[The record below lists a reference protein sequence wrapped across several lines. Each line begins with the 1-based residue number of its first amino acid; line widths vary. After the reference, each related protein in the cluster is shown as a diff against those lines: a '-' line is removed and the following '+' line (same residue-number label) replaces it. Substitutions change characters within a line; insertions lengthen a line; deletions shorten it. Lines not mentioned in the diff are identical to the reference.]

1 MLDAVGLIIQGGG
14 IGKVSTQS
22 VADLAGVNKVL
33 VYRYFGSVEN
43 LVEQYFDDLQR
54 IMPCA
59 DKLLSAA
66 SFGIETEADL
76 LISALKELLGQL
88 WENKANQALLRRQLA
103 RGKLSS
109 PVLLD
114 YLSMKVRAGCED
126 STGNPLKGALA
137 ALVYSAI
144 CYLALARAQGRDLGI
159 DLTSAGAR
167 KRIETLIEDIVG
179 AVFKTSS

>member
-1 MLDAVGLIIQGGG
+1 MLDAVGLIIQSGG
-14 IGKVSTQS
+14 IGKVSTQL

-43 LVEQYFDDLQR
+43 LVEQYFGDLQR
-54 IMPCA
+54 IMPCP

-66 SFGIETEADL
+66 SFGIQAEADL

-114 YLSMKVRAGCED
+114 YLSMKARAGCED

-137 ALVYSAI
+137 ALVYSAV

-159 DLTSAGAR
+159 DLTSAGAL
-167 KRIETLIEDIVG
+167 KRIEVLIEDIVG

>member
-1 MLDAVGLIIQGGG
+1 MLDAVGLIIQSGG
-14 IGKVSTQS
+14 IGKVSVQT

-33 VYRYFGSVEN
+33 VYRYFGTVEN
-43 LVEQYFDDLQR
+43 LVGQYFSDLQR
-54 IMPCA
+54 IIPCA

-66 SFGIETEADL
+66 SFGIDADADL

-88 WENKANQALLRRQLA
+88 WENKTNQALLGRQLA
-103 RGKLSS
+103 SGKLSS

-137 ALVYSAI
+137 ALLYSAV
-144 CYLALARAQGRDLGI
+144 CYLTLARAQGRDLGI
-159 DLTSAGAR
+159 DLASAGAR
-167 KRIETLIEDIVG
+167 KRIESVIEEIVG
-179 AVFKTSS
+179 AVLRKRA